1 MWAAYLA
8 AFQQVGQHVFTGKNY
23 KTFEE
28 FYALLSESK
37 AFKKAFKVAEVA
49 DAQRLQALHKSTF
62 DGVIGEATTLSKST
76 VNRLTT
82 FLPILKSVCFTNG
95 VWNRLYAAN
104 KTPEGALSVKQDY
117 TELLL
122 LPEKLK
128 AA

>member
-8 AFQQVGQHVFTGKNY
+8 AFQQIGQHVFTGKNY

-37 AFKKAFKVAEVA
+37 TAKKLFKSAVITNVGFNAFHKAA
-49 DAQRLQALHKSTF
+49 F
-62 DGVIGEATTLSKST
+62 DIVVNEATTLSKST
-76 VNRLTT
+76 VNRLTA
-82 FLPILKSVCFTNG
+82 FLPILESVCFTNG

-104 KTPEGALSVKQDY
+104 KTPEGAFSVKQDY
-117 TELLL
+117 AELLL